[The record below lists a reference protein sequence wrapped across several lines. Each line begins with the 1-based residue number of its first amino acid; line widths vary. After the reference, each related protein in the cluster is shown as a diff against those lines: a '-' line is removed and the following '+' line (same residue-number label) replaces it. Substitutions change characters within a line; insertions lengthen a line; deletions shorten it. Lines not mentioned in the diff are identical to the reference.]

1 MAWTQALPRS
11 LNDEETRALSVA
23 LDSLVTLISDLK
35 DSGHLSKANARI
47 GVRQIAKLNP
57 VIRSLGVSEAT
68 LAKLVSV
75 V

>member
-1 MAWTQALPRS
+1 MAWIQALPRS
-11 LNDEETRALSVA
+11 LNDEENRALSAA
-23 LDSLVTLISDLK
+23 LDSLVNLISDLK
-35 DSGHLSKANARI
+35 KSGHLTKANART
-47 GVRQIAKLNP
+47 GVRQIAKTSP

>member
-1 MAWTQALPRS
+1 MAWMQAVPRS

-23 LDSLVTLISDLK
+23 LGSLVTLISELK
-35 DSGHLSKANARI
+35 ESGHLSKDNARI
-47 GVRQIAKLNP
+47 GIRQIAKLSP